1 MKRMQE
7 NSKVFLRNLRVLQT
21 LKLWTK
27 ILGKIGK
34 RCIAGTYLPEIA
46 VNLFLE
52 YYIIIQ
58 RFLKFS
64 DGSQIETPDYK
75 NSEFHR
81 VILTYCS
88 RLHFKCYIV

>member
-1 MKRMQE
+1 MKRMGE
-7 NSKVFLRNLRVLQT
+7 NFKVFLRNLRVLQT

-46 VNLFLE
+46 VNVFLK
-52 YYIIIQ
+52 YYIIVIQ

-64 DGSQIETPDYK
+64 NLSPFY
-75 NSEFHR
+75 S
-81 VILTYCS
+81 Y
-88 RLHFKCYIV
+88 